1 MFNGIVWVT
10 NLNMSDIKVE
20 PVEPTESVSSNTL
33 QSDVR
38 PVFVLFWICVC
49 YLDSILSHNLIFI
62 LFQDQLIYKCELDPE
77 TETTL
82 HIYLYK
88 DVRNVGEIRKNI
100 LSGLWKCVMI
110 KPALIMDPLQVAI
123 AANRA
128 VISEKRNTMATRNV
142 FTEIL
147 YNLSLTKNIGKSLS
161 KFGIENDTDL
171 LVCFLITPGND
182 NSNEILAK
190 IKGKPSQ
197 IQNLQ
202 NLRDLYKIKSVYK
215 FNDLKCD
222 VSLREMLQVIISRM
236 ASKDIISY

>member
-1 MFNGIVWVT
+1 
-10 NLNMSDIKVE
+10 
-20 PVEPTESVSSNTL
+20 
-33 QSDVR
+33 
-38 PVFVLFWICVC
+38 
-49 YLDSILSHNLIFI
+49 
-62 LFQDQLIYKCELDPE
+62 
-77 TETTL
+77 
-82 HIYLYK
+82 
-88 DVRNVGEIRKNI
+88 
-100 LSGLWKCVMI
+100 
-110 KPALIMDPLQVAI
+110 MDPLQVAI

-197 IQNLQ
+197 IRNLQ